1 MNLPTSPIHD
11 LVVKDDDLVVATHGR
26 SFWVLDD
33 LTPLRQINA
42 QIAQAEMKLF
52 EPQMAVRLHY
62 PTEVDS
68 RQPAGKNPPAGAII
82 TLRMSEARLGA

>member
-33 LTPLRQINA
+33 LTPLRQVND
-42 QIAQAEMKLF
+42 QIAQAEMKLY
-52 EPQMAVRLHY
+52 AAADR
-62 PTEVDS
+62 
-68 RQPAGKNPPAGAII
+68 GPPALSAGI
-82 TLRMSEARLGA
+82 